1 MTRESHARARAW
13 RSARARLR
21 LVVVVGVSG
30 IVVVF
35 GAGMLEGIWNVNVG
49 NGALLG
55 VRLAKSSGNARIDKL
70 ALAAV
75 KQAGRFPAAP
85 KSLGIA
91 RHSFRLPIK
100 SK

>member
-1 MTRESHARARAW
+1 MLAEWGSQIRARI
-13 RSARARLR
+13 ARRAP
-21 LVVVVGVSG
+21 S
-30 IVVVF
+30 
-35 GAGMLEGIWNVNVG
+35 GAGRGTAVVTITVSG